1 MSQEF
6 GNLAHIFEL
15 CQLLLNIL
23 LTNFNLRLKR
33 GFTDCPTQKH
43 VSYHEICLFT
53 WDPSKTRAEVT
64 CSATIK
70 ILHKDAYCFCE
81 MNNSLQPASVFKNS
95 PDHVGFKY

>member
-23 LTNFNLRLKR
+23 LTNFNLKLKKVLLTVLHR
-33 GFTDCPTQKH
+33 SMYVIRFASLLGTLQKPEL
-43 VSYHEICLFT
+43 VS
-53 WDPSKTRAEVT
+53 
-64 CSATIK
+64 CSAAIK
-70 ILHKDAYCFCE
+70 ILHKDVYCLCE
-81 MNNSLQPASVFKNS
+81 MNNSLQPASVFRNS